1 MKRSATVWKNSDP
14 AAMAKQ
20 SEAAIMWAFQD
31 AKEDILRMAEALR
44 VIGHPHNNTWEED
57 MDYEDIAR
65 FVQRNFSYGDLAFE

>member
-1 MKRSATVWKNSDP
+1 
-14 AAMAKQ
+14 
-20 SEAAIMWAFQD
+20 MWAFQD